1 MILKQLEKQIKFK
14 HGVSVNGELQ
24 VYKIT
29 RYMENDKVKH
39 EVITGPKSPVNYY
52 EVDTWDVKSQQIV
65 EALYV
70 PEVIE
75 EVQQDI
81 AYYLERV
88 ALPGFRELVRFD
100 RMIDDLNRISIRKI
114 ILLVEN
120 SKIISKKYHRSWAMP
135 GGAFFDKDVLSKTLA
150 VKFHTSEN
158 IGLYQAAMVAND
170 KAFES
175 GLKGEAVI
183 K

>member
-1 MILKQLEKQIKFK
+1 MEKQIKFK
-14 HGVSVNGELQ
+14 HGVSVNGEVQ

-29 RYMENDKVKH
+29 QYIEGDEVKH
-39 EVITGPKSPVNYY
+39 EVITGPKSPPDPYK
-52 EVDTWDVKSQQIV
+52 VDDWDVKTQQII
-65 EALYV
+65 EALYA

-81 AYYLERV
+81 AYYLEKV
-88 ALPGFRELVRFD
+88 VLPGFREVFRFD
-100 RMIDDLNRISIRKI
+100 RIFDDLCRVSIRQRFELI
-114 ILLVEN
+114 EN
-120 SKIISKKYHRSWAMP
+120 NKIISLKYRRSWIMP
-135 GGAFFDKDVLSKTLA
+135 GGTFLDKDILSKTLA
-150 VKFHTSEN
+150 KKFHTPEN
-158 IGLYQAAMVAND
+158 IGLYQAAMAKND

>member
-1 MILKQLEKQIKFK
+1 MQKQIKFN

-29 RYMENDKVKH
+29 QYMEGDEVKH
-39 EVITGPKSPVNYY
+39 EVYDKPYSPSDVQKMG
-52 EVDTWDVKSQQIV
+52 DFDVKSQQIV

-81 AYYLERV
+81 AYYFEKV
-88 ALPGFRELVRFD
+88 VLPGFREVFRFD
-100 RMIDDLNRISIRKI
+100 RMQDDLNRISIRQVI
-114 ILLVEN
+114 ELVEN
-120 SKIISKKYHRSWAMP
+120 GKVISKKYHRSWIMP
-135 GGAFFDKDVLSKTLA
+135 GGTFLDKDILSKTLA
-150 VKFHTSEN
+150 KNFHTPEN
-158 IGLYQAAMVAND
+158 IGIYQAAMAKND
-170 KAFES
+170 TAFER

>member
-1 MILKQLEKQIKFK
+1 MEKVIIYK

-29 RYMENDKVKH
+29 QYMEGDEVKH
-39 EVITGPKSPVNYY
+39 EVYDKPYSPS
-52 EVDTWDVKSQQIV
+52 DVQKMGDFDVRSQQIV

-70 PEVIE
+70 PEVVE
-75 EVQQDI
+75 EVQADI
-81 AYYLERV
+81 IHYKAK
-88 ALPGFRELVRFD
+88 AKQPGFRELIRFD

-114 ILLVEN
+114 ILLIEDG
-120 SKIISKKYHRSWAMP
+120 KIISKKYHRSWIMP
-135 GGAFFDKDVLSKTLA
+135 GETYLDKDILSRTLA
-150 VKFHTSEN
+150 QKFHTPEN

-170 KAFES
+170 KAFGK
-175 GLKGEAVI
+175 GLNGEAVI

>member
-1 MILKQLEKQIKFK
+1 MKKQIKFK
-14 HGVSVNGELQ
+14 HGVSANGELQ

-29 RYMENDKVKH
+29 QYMEGDNVKH
-39 EVITGPKSPVNYY
+39 EVYDKPYSPSDVQKMGGF
-52 EVDTWDVKSQQIV
+52 DVKSQQIV

-81 AYYLERV
+81 AYYFEKV
-88 ALPGFRELVRFD
+88 ALPGFREVFRFD
-100 RMIDDLNRISIRKI
+100 RMFDDLCRISIRQRLELI
-114 ILLVEN
+114 EN
-120 SKIISKKYHRSWAMP
+120 NKIISLKYHRSWIMP
-135 GGAFFDKDVLSKTLA
+135 GGAYLDKDILSKTLA
-150 VKFHTSEN
+150 KKFHTPEN
-158 IGLYQAAMVAND
+158 IGLYQAAMAAND